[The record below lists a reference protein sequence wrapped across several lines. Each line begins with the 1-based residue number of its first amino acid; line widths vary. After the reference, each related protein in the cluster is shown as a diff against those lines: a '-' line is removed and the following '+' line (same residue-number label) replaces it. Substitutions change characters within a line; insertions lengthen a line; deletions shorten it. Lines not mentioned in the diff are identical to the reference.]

1 MPGEKTQAVWD
12 YSEHATITQGQLL
25 EKSSKNAIF
34 LKVMWKTPLFKRL
47 SRPARARESGIVLF
61 CAGRATPGEICRA
74 GPMVSG
80 TDWRMLQQRISRAAG
95 LAQRGVGVAFLDAP
109 PPDLEKFEGTAPSG
123 CSFWRLAAAG
133 RSFYTVPHDHF
144 NCAVGAHTHNIPL
157 SCGREKETGQTLQ
170 MLFDLGYVKP
180 EEVERI
186 PRWPKTPAAVAYAP
200 LGSLRFEP
208 DVVLFACKPS
218 SAMLLNEAAART
230 GIQSGARSLAALRA
244 WRCRQASKPARY

>member
-47 SRPARARESGIVLF
+47 SRLARARESGIVLF
-61 CAGRATPGEICRA
+61 CAGRATPQEIWRA

-95 LAQRGVGVAFLDAP
+95 LEQRGVGVAFPDAP
-109 PPDLEKFEGTAPSG
+109 PPDLEEFEGTAPSG

-133 RSFYTVPHDHF
+133 RSFHTVPRDHF

-157 SCGREKETGQTLQ
+157 PCGRERNRR
-170 MLFDLGYVKP
+170 D
-180 EEVERI
+180 
-186 PRWPKTPAAVAYAP
+186 AP
-200 LGSLRFEP
+200 NDVRSGLCEAGRGGEDSALAKDSGRRSLRSAR
-208 DVVLFACKPS
+208 LS
-218 SAMLLNEAAART
+218 SSSRTWCCSRRSRLAR
-230 GIQSGARSLAALRA
+230 
-244 WRCRQASKPARY
+244 CC